1 MKKYLFVLCLS
12 LLWLPVSAA
21 PNTVTSPDGR
31 LAVTVSDD
39 ARYSVTLDGKDII
52 LPSVLGFRSN
62 RGDFTNAKVTEAE
75 TSAIHD
81 SYTLDRIKK
90 GRIDYDANVLVCTL
104 ENEAGDAVKVE
115 FCVSD
120 SDVAFRYIVD
130 NPRWASIRIFEETT
144 GFDFPEGT
152 TTFLTPQSDAMI
164 GWQRTKPSYEEFYAI
179 DKPMS
184 EKSHRGR
191 RSKTET
197 GALF

>member
-120 SDVAFRYIVD
+120 SDVAFR
-130 NPRWASIRIFEETT
+130 
-144 GFDFPEGT
+144 
-152 TTFLTPQSDAMI
+152 
-164 GWQRTKPSYEEFYAI
+164 
-179 DKPMS
+179 
-184 EKSHRGR
+184 
-191 RSKTET
+191 
-197 GALF
+197 